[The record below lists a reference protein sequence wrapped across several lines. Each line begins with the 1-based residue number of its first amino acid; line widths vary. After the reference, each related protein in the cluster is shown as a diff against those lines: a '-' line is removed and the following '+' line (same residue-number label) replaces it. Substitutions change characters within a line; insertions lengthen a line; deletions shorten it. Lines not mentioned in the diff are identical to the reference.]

1 MTCRYVRGCLAAF
14 SCGPHRAPDA
24 GCALLQV
31 GKQGRW
37 GIAAGSTAPPSPP
50 LPSPL
55 SLRTINRLHTQL
67 RSLSARS
74 EPQMYF
80 MGERWL

>member
-31 GKQGRW
+31 GKQGKW

-50 LPSPL
+50 LPTVPPHHKSAAH
-55 SLRTINRLHTQL
+55 TIKELVCTV
-67 RSLSARS
+67 
-74 EPQMYF
+74 
-80 MGERWL
+80 

>member
-1 MTCRYVRGCLAAF
+1 MNDLQIRAGLRSHVVPTVPPTQAVLCCRWGSKAGGGLRLAA
-14 SCGPHRAPDA
+14 R
-24 GCALLQV
+24 
-31 GKQGRW
+31 R
-37 GIAAGSTAPPSPP
+37 PPL

-55 SLRTINRLHTQL
+55 SLRTINRPHTQL